1 MPILNATYTL
11 SDTVRTLV
19 MDADNMVQEIHL
31 HNATKSS
38 NEYIYIGNENMTLAN
53 SLHLD
58 PGESKVLH
66 LNPKDKLYAMSDP
79 SGLEL
84 HVLAIQKND

>member
-1 MPILNATYTL
+1 MPVLTATYTL

-19 MDADNMVQEIHL
+19 MDADNMVQEVHL

-38 NEYIYIGNENMTLAN
+38 NEYIYIGNDTMTLAN

>member
-1 MPILNATYTL
+1 MPILNAAYTL
-11 SDTVRTLV
+11 SNTVRTLV
-19 MDADNMVQEIHL
+19 MDADNMVQEVHL

-38 NEYIYIGNENMTLAN
+38 NEYIYIGNDTMTLAN

-58 PGESKVLH
+58 PGESRVLH

>member
-1 MPILNATYTL
+1 MPILTATYTL

-19 MDADNMVQEIHL
+19 MDADNMVQEVHL

-38 NEYIYIGNENMTLAN
+38 NHYIYIGNDTMTLAN

-58 PGESKVLH
+58 PGESRVLH

>member
-1 MPILNATYTL
+1 MPILNASYTL

-19 MDADNMVQEIHL
+19 VDADNMIQEVHL

-38 NEYIYIGNENMTLAN
+38 NEYIFVGNENVTLAN
-53 SLHLD
+53 GLELD

-79 SGLEL
+79 SGLVL

>member
-1 MPILNATYTL
+1 MPVLNATYTL
-11 SDTVRTLV
+11 SDTTRTLV
-19 MDADNMVQEIHL
+19 MDADNMVQEVHL

-79 SGLEL
+79 SGLVL

>member
-1 MPILNATYTL
+1 MPVLNATYTL
-11 SDTVRTLV
+11 SDTTRTLV
-19 MDADNMVQEIHL
+19 MDADNMVQEVHL

-38 NEYIYIGNENMTLAN
+38 NEYVYIGNENMTLLN

-66 LNPKDKLYAMSDP
+66 LNPKAKLYAMSDP
-79 SGLEL
+79 SGLVL

>member
-1 MPILNATYTL
+1 MPVLNATYTL
-11 SDTVRTLV
+11 SDTTRTLV
-19 MDADNMVQEIHL
+19 MDADNMVQEVHL
-31 HNATKSS
+31 HNATKCS
-38 NEYIYIGNENMTLAN
+38 NEYVYIGNENMTLLN

-79 SGLEL
+79 SGLVL

>member
-1 MPILNATYTL
+1 MPILHNAYTL
-11 SDTVRTLV
+11 SNTVRTLV

-31 HNATKSS
+31 HNSTKSS
-38 NEYIYIGNENMTLAN
+38 NEYIYIGNETMTLTN